1 MAEEK
6 LQMTPY
12 DLNDYFIENYYFIE
26 EYCCC
31 KQAQFCSN
39 VGEVAAPIHLKGSS
53 PNFASNIKRI
63 RAINQAMF
71 RLISKNKLESLTKNQ
86 FVRVFK
92 NFDCNIGSKSF
103 INIFE
108 ANIQFPYPFF
118 KVNNRDT
125 KTRCKI
131 CLKLTIKT
139 LERRQWRRSSVFI
152 VNFEHISHLVL
163 VILLLALN
171 K

>member
-6 LQMTPY
+6 LHMTPY

-71 RLISKNKLESLTKNQ
+71 RLISKNLKALQKISLFVFSRILTATLEANLSLTYLKPI
-86 FVRVFK
+86 F
-92 NFDCNIGSKSF
+92 NFHT
-103 INIFE
+103 
-108 ANIQFPYPFF
+108 PFS
-118 KVNNRDT
+118 
-125 KTRCKI
+125 
-131 CLKLTIKT
+131 KLTTET
-139 LERRQWRRSSVFI
+139 LKQGVKY
-152 VNFEHISHLVL
+152 V
-163 VILLLALN
+163 
-171 K
+171 